1 MAVKVDVIKAN
12 TSLTDRRRKTV
23 IERKRVAAYCRVST
37 DSEDQ
42 LHSYRSQVDYYT
54 NMITNEKDW
63 MMAGVY
69 ADEGITGTQ
78 VTKREQFQ
86 KMIKDCMNGQID
98 MVITKSIS
106 RFARNTLD
114 TLKYVRQLKEKNIA
128 VYFEDEKINT
138 LSMDGELLL
147 VVLSSVAQQEV
158 ENISANTKKGIAMK
172 MSRGEMV
179 GFARALGYNY
189 DPETKTISINEE
201 EAKIVR
207 FIFDEYVK
215 GNGARVIAHKL
226 EAMGAL
232 TAYGCKHWQETTI
245 IGIIRNEKYMGDLV
259 QGKTF
264 TVDPISHRRL
274 DNQGE
279 VNKYVVK
286 DHHEAIVSEEV
297 WNKAQAIL
305 EKRSPSHS
313 NPLADPEHRTKF
325 SRKYTF
331 SCMMQCGFCEST
343 LTRRTRN
350 HQTKYKQVVWHCV
363 AATKGGKKKCPQCKA
378 IPESVV
384 EDAFVESFNLIT
396 DQHKEV
402 LEEFWK
408 RIEETLHSKEVDLT
422 VQKIKNDLALLEKK
436 KKRLLDMRLESR
448 IDMNTYLA
456 KDDELKKD
464 IAQKRAELSKL
475 QDTEK
480 TEKEMRRHIDEMRE
494 YLKDAQPLKK
504 FDCQVFESIVEK
516 VIIGGYD
523 DSGNADPLKITFVYK
538 TGFTDDKD
546 GRDFKHSRRHIGGP
560 KPRKLL
566 QETDNEASEKVQ
578 LNDDEARR
586 DRGSAKKNK
595 LKEGWKS
602 PCLSH
607 FCGIRLSEKRG
618 WCRVFF

>member
-23 IERKRVAAYCRVST
+23 IDRKRVAAYCRVRT

-226 EAMGAL
+226 EDMGAL

-274 DNQGE
+274 ENQGE

-422 VQKIKNDLALLEKK
+422 VQKIRNDLALLEKK
-436 KKRLLDMRLESR
+436 KKRLLDMRLESK

-475 QDTEK
+475 EDTEK

-560 KPRKLL
+560 KPGKLS

-578 LNDDEARR
+578 LNDDEAR
-586 DRGSAKKNK
+586 
-595 LKEGWKS
+595 
-602 PCLSH
+602 
-607 FCGIRLSEKRG
+607 
-618 WCRVFF
+618 